1 MISKISNVDLY
12 RVFAG
17 ILLVVGLIPFFR
29 IPYFVQAIED
39 GASYNDFIIVV
50 VTLGAF
56 LSMVY
61 VVLTRQRV
69 PAPFGWIL
77 LFQFC
82 VLPFSITDGFDAQA
96 VFSYYV
102 PAAYVTAYCW
112 LIYLF
117 IRKGDPLWI
126 SALNKA
132 LWVLTLANFIAI
144 IVYPTG
150 MYHFGATN
158 FESSYRNWVF
168 GYDNRHAEFY
178 IYAVMLSMLWCVRR
192 TGKQISF
199 SVVLLYLICLIST
212 ILVKAGTS
220 MVVLIVLGVYMAVQG
235 RKENNRFFTIRG
247 YLILYAILLIS
258 LIVVVCGYVDPFGL
272 RTFLLEDVFGK
283 DATFSGRSGI
293 WTSALSWIQSSF
305 LFGNGIESSSV
316 LMAKLGHGSG
326 AHNEILGIWY
336 LGGLVHFLFFL
347 GLVLAAA
354 KKLYQAR
361 NTPVAKIISIAI
373 FCILLLE
380 LMRGCN
386 ELLWLSMYV
395 MGYYCLEIDD
405 ALTKQQGKKQTKVD
419 RVSLATESDK

>member
-1 MISKISNVDLY
+1 MTNKISNVDLY

-17 ILLVVGLIPFFR
+17 IFLVIGLVPFFR

-39 GASYNDFIIVV
+39 GASYNDLIIVV
-50 VTLGAF
+50 VTLCAF
-56 LSMVY
+56 LSMAY
-61 VVLTRQRV
+61 DVLTRQRI

-96 VFSYYV
+96 AFSYYV
-102 PAAYVTAYCW
+102 PAVYATAYCW

-132 LWVLTLANFIAI
+132 LWILTLVNFVT
-144 IVYPTG
+144 IVIYPTG
-150 MYHFGATN
+150 MYHFGETN
-158 FESSYRNWVF
+158 FESSYRNWIF

-178 IYAVMLSMLWCVRR
+178 IYAVMFSMLWCVKR

-199 SVVLLYLICLIST
+199 SVVLLYLICLVST

-220 MVVLIVLGVYMAVQG
+220 MVVLIVLGIYMVVQG
-235 RKENNRFFTIRG
+235 RKEHKSFFTIRG
-247 YLILYAILLIS
+247 YLILYAIILVS
-258 LIVVVCGYVDPFGL
+258 LIVMVCGYVDFFGL

-293 WTSALSWIQSSF
+293 WTSALTWIQSSF
-305 LFGNGIESSSV
+305 LFGNGIEPSSV
-316 LMAKLGHGSG
+316 LMEKLGHGSG

-336 LGGLVHFLFFL
+336 MGGLVHFLFFL

-354 KKLYQAR
+354 KKLYEAKD
-361 NTPVAKIISIAI
+361 TPVSKAISIAI

-386 ELLWLSMYV
+386 EVLWLSMYV
-395 MGYYCLEIDD
+395 MGYYCLDINN
-405 ALTKQQGKKQTKVD
+405 ALTKQQDKEQVKVG
-419 RVSLATESDK
+419 RARLATEDDE